1 MWVSNVRLEKQAAHL
16 PGTAGEASRMHVPC
30 ANIAGQC
37 IPHRR
42 AGGADQAQP
51 LYSSHISQLEKSLLL
66 PLKESKGIG

>member
-42 AGGADQAQP
+42 AVGAKQA
-51 LYSSHISQLEKSLLL
+51 
-66 PLKESKGIG
+66 